1 MIPNIQ
7 KIIDNHL
14 FKVLNEEFGKDATG
28 SNWINNPTENVK
40 NKYSIKREYRTVQIN
55 DVENLIKGATNSNYG
70 VMLIANTRIVKTPKS
85 VKKISY
91 MTETQTLIY
100 LIASSIRT
108 NQSNLEESTSR
119 ITYDM
124 VTDVSNAIVEK
135 PLPILNYHLPFEVR
149 TFESELSNTDI
160 DIQRLLLIIPNI
172 PS

>member
-7 KIIDNHL
+7 KIIDNHI

-28 SNWINNPTENVK
+28 GNWIDDPSQNVK

-70 VMLIANTRIVKTPKS
+70 VMLVANTRIVKVPRS
-85 VKKISY
+85 LKKISY
-91 MTETQTLIY
+91 ITESQTLIY

-108 NQSNLEESTSR
+108 NQSNLLEDTSR

-124 VTDVSNAIVEK
+124 VTDVSNAIIEK
-135 PLPILNYHLPFEVR
+135 PLPIINYNLPFELR

-160 DIQRLLLIIPNI
+160 DIQRLLLVIPNI
-172 PS
+172 PT